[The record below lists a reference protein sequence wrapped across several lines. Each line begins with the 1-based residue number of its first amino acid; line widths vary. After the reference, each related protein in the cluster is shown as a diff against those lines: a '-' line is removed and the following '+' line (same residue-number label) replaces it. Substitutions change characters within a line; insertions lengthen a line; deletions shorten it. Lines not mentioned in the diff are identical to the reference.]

1 MCQSPIWIRNR
12 AYSSRTIGLT
22 DRKVLLMNRPWD
34 YFTQRI
40 MVPCGRCEECLRQQR
55 NDWYVRL
62 ERETKY
68 HKSLHHNSLFVTITI
83 APEYY
88 DSALSNPS
96 SFIRLWF
103 ERIRRRFG
111 RSIKHAVFQEF
122 GMHPEQGG
130 EPRLH
135 FHGVLWDVSY
145 SYNAIREAVKDL
157 GFVWISSIT
166 DKRLRY
172 VVKYVGKSVY
182 MDESSAVY
190 AKSLP
195 IAVGNLKTNLYD
207 FLQNSRYHRKFIS
220 PGVGDYLGDFKAP
233 GITSGL
239 WSYTDCQT
247 GVVYRYRIPRYYD
260 KYLSQ
265 DALLFRKISTAW
277 TYANAF
283 GSSLALGFLREVA
296 ERVLRPSYVSRIV
309 KGGFAR
315 LVKLRDFLSNCKS
328 RPSFLAVTSDVID
341 FWVDGFGVDSSNP
354 FFNKIVYG

>member
-1 MCQSPIWIRNR
+1 
-12 AYSSRTIGLT
+12 
-22 DRKVLLMNRPWD
+22 MNRPWD
-34 YFTQRI
+34 YFTQRL

-83 APEYY
+83 SPEYY

-111 RSIKHAVFQEF
+111 RSIKHAVF
-122 GMHPEQGG
+122 PEQGS

-182 MDESSAVY
+182 MDESSAVF

-195 IAVGNLKTNLYD
+195 ISVGNLKTNLYD

-233 GITSGL
+233 GVTSGL
-239 WSYTDCQT
+239 WSYTDYQT

-296 ERVLRPSYVSRIV
+296 ERVLRPSDFSRLV
-309 KGGFAR
+309 KGGFSR
-315 LVKLRDFLSNCKS
+315 LVKLREFLSKVKVPQ
-328 RPSFLAVTSDVID
+328 RFVAVTSDVID
-341 FWVDGFGVDSSNP
+341 FWVDCFGLNSSNP
-354 FFNKIVYG
+354 FFNRVVYG

>member
-1 MCQSPIWIRNR
+1 
-12 AYSSRTIGLT
+12 
-22 DRKVLLMNRPWD
+22 MNRPWD
-34 YFTQRI
+34 YFTQRL
-40 MVPCGRCEECLRQQR
+40 MVPCGRCDECLRQQR

-68 HKSLHHNSLFVTITI
+68 QKSLHRNSVFVTITI

-88 DSALSNPS
+88 DSALQSPS
-96 SFIRLWF
+96 SFIRMWF
-103 ERIRRRFG
+103 ERIRRSLG

-122 GMHPEQGG
+122 GTHPEQGG

-135 FHGVLWDVSY
+135 FHGVLWDVPY
-145 SYNAIREAVKDL
+145 SYNAIRNVVKDL
-157 GFVWISSIT
+157 GFVWIASIT

-182 MDESSAVY
+182 MDESSAVF

-195 IAVGNLKTNLYD
+195 ITFGKLKTNLYD
-207 FLQNSRYHRKFIS
+207 FLQDRRYRRKFVS

-233 GITSGL
+233 SVTSGL
-239 WSYTDCQT
+239 WSYTDYKT

-260 KYLSQ
+260 KYLSK

-296 ERVLRPSYVSRIV
+296 ERLLRPSDFSRIV
-309 KGGFAR
+309 KGGFSR
-315 LVKLRDFLSNCKS
+315 LVKLREFLSKAKFRQRFIS
-328 RPSFLAVTSDVID
+328 VTFDVID
-341 FWVDGFGVDSSNP
+341 FWVDCFGVNSSNP